1 MIKNIFIYFVS
12 ILILN
17 SCSGFKDES
26 EKFIYKKGKSSVQ
39 LKILNGDSY
48 LIYDTPTRVNF
59 VWKNIDPKT
68 ASIYG
73 LGVKIL
79 EAKNE
84 VTKTEIAIP
93 SNYLTKD
100 SLDLKL
106 NFKINGEDIN
116 TKFIIPLKI
125 RQK

>member
-17 SCSGFKDES
+17 SCFGLSEES
-26 EKFIYKKGKSSVQ
+26 EKFIYKKGKSSVK
-39 LKILNGDSY
+39 LKILNGSDY
-48 LIYDTPTRVNF
+48 LIYDTPTRVDF
-59 VWKNIDPKT
+59 EWKNIDLKT
-68 ASIYG
+68 SSIYG

-79 EAKNE
+79 GSKNE

-106 NFKINGEDIN
+106 NFKINGEDIT
-116 TKFIIPLKI
+116 TKFIIPLKT
-125 RQK
+125 R